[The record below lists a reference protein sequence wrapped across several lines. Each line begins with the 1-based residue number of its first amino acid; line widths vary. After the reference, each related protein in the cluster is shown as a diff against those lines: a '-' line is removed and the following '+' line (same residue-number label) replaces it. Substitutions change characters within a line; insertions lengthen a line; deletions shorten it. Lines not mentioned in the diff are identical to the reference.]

1 MRKELSIMMALVLF
15 FTPWTGTCSQE
26 ERPESGKEARIPAAS
41 DLQFSSVIVI
51 LRSGAMLG
59 GALVGVES
67 DAVVLQ
73 RKGQEEKIPRQDI
86 RRITI
91 EKESNR
97 SRSAFQV
104 MLLGTYLGNVL
115 LFRAEDEPAFYL
127 RNDLC
132 SGAIALWETIIV
144 GASTGLGFLLSGVL
158 ERNEQVFEFSDSAKE
173 NLANWDRLKRFI
185 MGMGDQKKLHLSLQG
200 GRIYPR
206 ISSRYKSLFQAAGYE
221 VSKSAYCYYGGCAG
235 EASDLNML
243 RKVQLTYS
251 IKPYLDVGLAMS
263 WLGERPISGYKE
275 INFQVYDPYWGY
287 QYTAH
292 DYHNFSQQVSS
303 MGYFAVGVFRP
314 FFKQAPRNITWN
326 VGFGVGMIETNF
338 RLESH
343 YYDYYTY
350 ADSTEVSNLSKQQ
363 IGALAFMELNFNL
376 TKGLSLGFAADYAFA
391 PAIEAPGFPEA
402 EIPAQ
407 RIGGVNGSIG
417 FNLGLHF

>member
-1 MRKELSIMMALVLF
+1 MMALVLF
-15 FTPWTGTCSQE
+15 FTPSAGRCGQE
-26 ERPESGKEARIPAAS
+26 GRSESGKEARLPAAS
-41 DLQFSSVIVI
+41 GLQFSSII
-51 LRSGAMLG
+51 ILLRSGSMLA

-67 DAVVLQ
+67 DAVVLL

-144 GASTGLGFLLSGVL
+144 GASTGLGFLLSGIL
-158 ERNEQVFEFSDSAKE
+158 EKNEQVFEFSDSAKE
-173 NLANWDRLKRFI
+173 NLANWERLKRFI
-185 MGMGDQKKLHLSLQG
+185 LGIGDQKKFHLSLHG
-200 GRIYPR
+200 GQVFPR
-206 ISSRYKSLFQAAGYE
+206 ISSRYKSLFQSAGYE
-221 VSKSAYCYYGGCAG
+221 VYKSGYCYYGECAG
-235 EASDLNML
+235 EASDFNML

-275 INFQVYDPYWGY
+275 TSFQAYDPYWGY

-292 DYHNFSQQVSS
+292 EHHNFSQQVSS
-303 MGYFAVGVFRP
+303 TGYFVVGVCRP
-314 FFKQAPRNITWN
+314 FFNQTPKKISWN
-326 VGFGVGMIETNF
+326 VGFGVGTIKTDF
-338 RLESH
+338 ILQSYSH
-343 YYDYYTY
+343 NTY
-350 ADSTEVSNLSKQQ
+350 SYVDTTEVSKLSKLRF
-363 IGALAFMELNFNL
+363 GALAFTELNFNL
-376 TKGLSLGFAADYAFA
+376 IEGLSLGFAADYAFT
-391 PAIEAPGFPEA
+391 PAIEAPGLPEA
-402 EIPAQ
+402 GIPAQ
-407 RIGGVNGSIG
+407 RLGGVNGSVG